1 MRYLNLIKSISNW
14 PTYFAYKF
22 NLAGPA
28 PAMFELRTGARI
40 LVPPEVMHEF
50 KEVFFDEAYLTG
62 MPLAVPDGA
71 AIADIGANIGAFSVF
86 AASRFKDS
94 RVVSFEPDPIN
105 FKVLSQNAAL
115 LPEGRITPVEAAI
128 AGEAGILAFHRG
140 AAEGVSTSGS
150 LVRTTG
156 ERVEVKAVT
165 LESALDAAGISECAL
180 LKMDCEGAEF
190 DILYG
195 ASDAILS
202 RIRQMVLEI
211 HDRGTGEKTR
221 GAVEK
226 YLKSKGF
233 MVKDGM
239 HQLLWAWHPRQ

>member
-1 MRYLNLIKSISNW
+1 MRYLNLIRSISNW
-14 PTYFAYKF
+14 PTYFAHKF
-22 NLAGPA
+22 NLTSTSPA
-28 PAMFELRTGARI
+28 VFELRGGARI
-40 LVPPEVMHEF
+40 LVPREVMHEF

-71 AIADIGANIGAFSVF
+71 AIVDIGANIGAFSVF

-94 RVVSFEPDPIN
+94 RVVAFEPDPIN
-105 FKVLSQNAAL
+105 FKVLAQNAAL
-115 LPEGRITPVEAAI
+115 VPGGRITPVEAAI
-128 AGEAGILAFHRG
+128 AGAAGTLAFHRG

-156 ERVEVKAVT
+156 ERVEVKAET
-165 LESALDAAGISECAL
+165 LEAALDAAGITNCAL

-195 ASDAILS
+195 ASDALLS
-202 RIRQMVLEI
+202 RIRQMVMEI

-221 GAVEK
+221 AAVEAF
-226 YLKSKGF
+226 LKSKGF
-233 MVKDGM
+233 MVRDGM
-239 HQLLWAWHPRQ
+239 HQLLWAWHPPQ